1 MHSQMWRYEG
11 HRTLSYYLKRRDCI
25 VALSED
31 MGVDQ
36 SAVVA
41 TIFKQVLE
49 SIAVSDLS
57 QFCRMCRSALGCL
70 ALSCPALLAL
80 STSSCPALPHP
91 TLFQSVLP
99 WFLFLTF

>member
-25 VALSED
+25 AALSED
-31 MGVDQ
+31 MGVDK

-49 SIAVSDLS
+49 SIAVSA
-57 QFCRMCRSALGCL
+57 AL
-70 ALSCPALLAL
+70 P
-80 STSSCPALPHP
+80 CPALPCP
-91 TLFQSVLP
+91 ALP
-99 WFLFLTF
+99 CPALPC

>member
-25 VALSED
+25 AALSED
-31 MGVDQ
+31 MGVDK

-57 QFCRMCRSALGCL
+57 QFCRMCCSALPCPAFPAL
-70 ALSCPALLAL
+70 PCLSCPALPAL
-80 STSSCPALPHP
+80 LTLSCPALPYP
-91 TLFQSVLP
+91 ALF
-99 WFLFLTF
+99 

>member
-25 VALSED
+25 AALSED
-31 MGVDQ
+31 MGVDK

-49 SIAVSDLS
+49 SIAVS
-57 QFCRMCRSALGCL
+57 AL
-70 ALSCPALLAL
+70 
-80 STSSCPALPHP
+80 
-91 TLFQSVLP
+91 
-99 WFLFLTF
+99 

>member
-25 VALSED
+25 AALSED
-31 MGVDQ
+31 MGVDK

-49 SIAVSDLS
+49 SIAVSDMS
-57 QFCRMCRSALGCL
+57 QSCRMWCSALP
-70 ALSCPALLAL
+70 CPAFV
-80 STSSCPALPHP
+80 ALPC
-91 TLFQSVLP
+91 LP
-99 WFLFLTF
+99 G